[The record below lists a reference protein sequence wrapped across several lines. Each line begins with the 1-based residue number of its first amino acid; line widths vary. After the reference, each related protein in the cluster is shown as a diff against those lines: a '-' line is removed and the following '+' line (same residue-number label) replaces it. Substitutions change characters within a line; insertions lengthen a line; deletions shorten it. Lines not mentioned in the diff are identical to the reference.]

1 MTAEVESTELSQQQS
16 LLLSKVPPEIRSRI
30 WSFCLGD
37 TAIRYHL
44 APVCPGK
51 PLGYDDK
58 RINIRLAFSLE
69 DEAGVKD
76 APEDNLATFWGL
88 LLCCRV
94 M

>member
-1 MTAEVESTELSQQQS
+1 MAAEVNPLGLSRQQS
-16 LLLSKVPPEIRSRI
+16 LLLSKLPSEIRRRI
-30 WSFCLGD
+30 WGFCLGD
-37 TAIRYHL
+37 RAIRYHL

-58 RINIRLAFSLE
+58 RINIRLAFSPE